1 MDKLLIGPGSSF
13 LTAKQPRTHWTIKE
27 PMSGEPV
34 FMLMGRDTQAPRL
47 LREWADQREERIVAG
62 NAPLTD
68 QEAVAYARD
77 MADAMEHWRR
87 NIIALSAPR
96 PMPLFE
102 QRNNPV

>member
-1 MDKLLIGPGSSF
+1 LLDK
-13 LTAKQPRTHWTIKE
+13 KQMP
-27 PMSGEPV
+27 GEPV

-68 QEAVAYARD
+68 QAAVANARD
-77 MADAMEHWRR
+77 IADAMEQWRR
-87 NIIALSAPR
+87 NMVALSAPT
-96 PMPLFE
+96 PIPLFE

>member
-1 MDKLLIGPGSSF
+1 MDKLLIG
-13 LTAKQPRTHWTIKE
+13 

-47 LREWADQREERIVAG
+47 LREWADEREERIVAG

-77 MADAMEHWRR
+77 MADAMEQWRR
-87 NIIALSAPR
+87 NIIALSARR